1 MNSKYLLESY
11 CDYFSNDKEDKDD
24 YDKEDKD
31 YYDKEDK
38 DYYDKEDK
46 ATLPSE
52 GGGWDGPAYPRC
64 RRCCKHFSH
73 DQDDGV
79 FDDKSH

>member
-1 MNSKYLLESY
+1 MNSKYLLEDY
-11 CDYFSNDKEDKDD
+11 CDNLSNAKEDKDD
-24 YDKEDKD
+24 YDKEA
-31 YYDKEDK
+31 
-38 DYYDKEDK
+38 K

-73 DQDDGV
+73 DHDGGG
-79 FDDKSH
+79 FDDNSQ